1 MKNTKIFLSILLS
14 SLIMLSCKS
23 SQTITVHAA
32 PGTKIY
38 TPADMQNPVGS
49 VSNSGKLK
57 VKLSVKP
64 YFGYLLAEAP
74 QSSLKVPFGL
84 DYKDN
89 KYVLN
94 ALTGMLGTTF
104 GSIMLSTGIIF
115 SADNPTTGIGLAA
128 GGALLTAA
136 GIKSFCSMPSFDGWQ
151 ANSGFAY
158 EKNQNAI
165 QDIPM
170 STSVERNDPP
180 RLTEKTYTPE
190 KISRKKAISGASAPT
205 TPTQKASKAKKSRTD
220 FGTAVA
226 GDYTGSGTLKS
237 ARTAVES
244 YGNILVSIVR
254 INASTVRVRVIE
266 SGEEFFESPMD
277 YTVKRQK
284 DGTYLLTLP
293 DIPSA
298 KITLTPD
305 HKLTYIH
312 GKVNIDNELYT
323 LSINARK
330 L

>member
-1 MKNTKIFLSILLS
+1 MKNTKIFLGILLS

-84 DYKDN
+84 DYKDT

-94 ALTGMLGTTF
+94 VLTGTFGTTF

-136 GIKSFCSMPSFDGWQ
+136 GIKSLCSMPFDGWQ
-151 ANSGFAY
+151 ALSGFTY

-220 FGTAVA
+220 FGAAVA

-237 ARTAVES
+237 GRTTVES
-244 YGNILVSIVR
+244 YGNVLVSIVR

-305 HKLTYIH
+305 HKLIYIH
-312 GKVNIDNELYT
+312 DKVNIDSEIYT
-323 LSINARK
+323 FSITARK